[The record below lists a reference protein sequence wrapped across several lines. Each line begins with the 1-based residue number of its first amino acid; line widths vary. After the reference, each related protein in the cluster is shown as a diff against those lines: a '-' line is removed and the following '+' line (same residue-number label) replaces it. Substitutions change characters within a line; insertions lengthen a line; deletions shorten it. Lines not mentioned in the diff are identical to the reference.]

1 MNIADIKTRLNGSEP
16 KLIEIRKNSAVLLP
30 LVETEE
36 GLSILFEKRTSTISH
51 AGETCF
57 PGGAVDAGESFK
69 DAVVREV
76 SEEIGLS
83 EGTDYELAG
92 QYAKFALITGM
103 CVNIFVGILKPE
115 ALSKIKINPDEVA
128 EVFTIPVDFLLK
140 EETVSYDYKLIQAI
154 DENFP
159 RELIGLPEGYR
170 LPSGKVHMPV
180 WAYRGHV
187 LFGMTARMVKAF
199 LNDFAG

>member
-1 MNIADIKTRLNGSEP
+1 MNISEIKNRLSSAEP

-30 LVETEE
+30 LVQTEE
-36 GLSILFEKRTSTISH
+36 GFSVLFEKRTGTISH
-51 AGETCF
+51 PGESCF
-57 PGGAVDAGESFK
+57 PGGIVEPSESPK
-69 DAVVREV
+69 DAVIREV
-76 SEEIGLS
+76 SEEIGLK
-83 EGTDYELAG
+83 EGTDYEIFG
-92 QYAKFALITGM
+92 QYGKFALITGM
-103 CVNIFVGILKPE
+103 CVNIFAGMLNDG
-115 ALSKIKINPDEVA
+115 ALAKIKTNPDEVA
-128 EVFTIPVDFLLK
+128 EIFTIPVDYLLK

-180 WAYRGHV
+180 WAYKGHV